1 MEPGPNI
8 DIIKFVGC
16 PICKYWTY
24 HRKLK
29 EYLNSLVSK
38 KDELQSRKEDVEL
51 RLSFELQLG
60 KKPRKEVENWL
71 KKAGKAISESQDIE
85 DRVSK
90 VNCLSCA
97 SVRREIDG
105 KIQEMI
111 EVHNQGSFPNSLVI
125 GAPSNSVMTLPTPG
139 LVGETTVKEKIWA
152 HLMGDSVSKI
162 GVCGMRGIGKTSI
175 MKHIHDDLLKETKFD
190 KVIWITVSKEFDVIK
205 LQEGI
210 ANALNEDLSK
220 LHKDR
225 NTWAAILFK
234 ILEARKRYILILDD
248 VWQRFSL
255 EDVGIPEPTR
265 GNGCKLVLTTRSTEE
280 ARSMGCE
287 IIKVEH
293 LQEKEALDL
302 FLNNVGRDLLLIPTL
317 HSTLKQVVEQCAGL
331 PLVIVTVANSLM
343 GEYDIHTWNN
353 ALNELKGHKEEL
365 IEYWIVEELIDEMET
380 RQATYSVGHAI
391 FNRLENNGL
400 LKSCRGGTHVKM
412 HDLVRD
418 MALFITSTRYLVQAG
433 KQLKE
438 LPEQE
443 WNGDAEKVSLMQ
455 NNIKEV
461 SFDAVLPKCSTV
473 STLLLQRNQLERIHE
488 SFFKLMKGIQILDL
502 SYNVGIKDLPDSISD
517 LENITALL
525 LHGCTCLEH
534 VPSLAK
540 LQALKKLD
548 LGGTSIKEV
557 PRGTEMLVHLSYL
570 DLNAKSLEQ
579 EIPDGMLRRL
589 SRLQYLRLDKACTKA
604 KEVLELKKLETVGVR
619 FNNLQDYNMYLSHQL
634 QRGWLDNYFL
644 SVGCQNISDYSL
656 FSKVNISD
664 FKHGKCVAFEE
675 ISGDSILLPADIQEL
690 NISNCIDLKSLN
702 DRVLFLEEATDLRR
716 CTICKCQQI
725 ECIVSSSSCYTIL
738 ESIEELWLLQLD
750 HFSVFFRGGDGAVS
764 SIPTPTPPGIF
775 SCLKHI
781 QIHACQ
787 KIKKLFWPELVHN
800 LQNLEVVDVK
810 FCLQLVE
817 IIAASDDK
825 AENEGGKD
833 SIVFTLPKLREIRL
847 WWLPELKCICNR
859 RSTMVCNSLQTIEI
873 KICPELKRI
882 PLSLTQLDNGQ
893 LLPPISLEKFT
904 VDGRETWDS
913 LEWDHPDS
921 KNVLEPYME
930 LAPPL
935 SITFDCFSIQSVF
948 VVRRLE
954 PPFFCGGEALASAVS
969 SSRETTKPRRRS
981 SPPSDGD
988 SSIIDIALN
997 KMLLLRTYFFSL

>member
-1 MEPGPNI
+1 MEQGPNI
-8 DIIKFVGC
+8 DIIKFIC
-16 PICKYWTY
+16 PPIYKYWTNQ
-24 HRKLK
+24 RKLK

-38 KDELQSRKEDVEL
+38 KDELQSRKEDIDL
-51 RLSFELQLG
+51 RLSVELQLG

-71 KKAGKAISESQDIE
+71 KKAGKAISEAQDIE

-90 VNCLSCA
+90 VNCLSRA
-97 SVRREIDG
+97 SVGREIDG

-125 GAPSNSVMTLPTPG
+125 DAPSNRVMTLPWPTPE

-152 HLMGDSVSKI
+152 YLMDDSVFKI
-162 GVCGMRGIGKTSI
+162 GVCGMKGIGKTTI

-210 ANALNEDLSK
+210 AYALNEDISK

-234 ILEARKRYILILDD
+234 ILEARKRYVLILDD

-255 EDVGIPEPTR
+255 VDVGIPEPTR
-265 GNGCKLVLTTRSTEE
+265 GNGCKLVLTTRSIED

-293 LQEKEALDL
+293 LPKKEALDL

-331 PLVIVTVANSLM
+331 PLVIVTVANSLI

-353 ALNELKGHKEEL
+353 ALNELKGHKVSVKGMEDYELLKFSYNCLKDPKIKHCFLYCVLYPEDFEISKEEL
-365 IEYWIVEELIDEMET
+365 IEYWIVEGLIDEMET
-380 RQATYSVGHAI
+380 RQATYSMGHAI
-391 FNRLENNGL
+391 FNRLENICL
-400 LKSCRGGTHVKM
+400 LKSCHGGTHVKM

-418 MALFITSTRYLVQAG
+418 MALYITSTQYLVQAG

-443 WNGDAEKVSLMQ
+443 WKGEVEKVSLMQ

-461 SFDAVLPKCSTV
+461 SFGAALPKCSTV
-473 STLLLQRNQLERIHE
+473 STLLLQRNRLERIHE

-525 LHGCTCLEH
+525 LHGCTCLEY

-540 LQALKKLD
+540 LRGLKKLD

-557 PRGTEMLVHLSYL
+557 PCGTEMLVHLSYL

-579 EIPDGMLRRL
+579 EIPDGMLGRL
-589 SRLQYLRLDKACTKA
+589 SRLQYLRLDKVCAKA

-619 FNNLQDYNMYLSHQL
+619 FNNLQDYHLYLSHQL
-634 QRGWLDNYFL
+634 QRGWLNKYFL
-644 SVGCQNISDYSL
+644 SVGHQNISNSFL
-656 FSKVNISD
+656 LSKEDIFD
-664 FKHGKCVAFEE
+664 FKYGKCVAFEE
-675 ISGDSILLPADIQEL
+675 ICGDSILLPTDIQEL

-702 DRVLFLEEATDLRR
+702 DRVLFLEDATDLRR
-716 CTICKCQQI
+716 CIICECQQI

-738 ESIEELWLLQLD
+738 ESIEELWLLKLD
-750 HFSVFFRGGDGAVS
+750 SFSVFFRGGDGAVS
-764 SIPTPTPPGIF
+764 SLPKPTPPGIF
-775 SCLKHI
+775 SCLKRI

-817 IIAASDDK
+817 IIAASD
-825 AENEGGKD
+825 AEEENEGGKD
-833 SIVFTLPKLREIRL
+833 SILFTLPKLREIRL

-859 RSTMVCNSLQTIEI
+859 RSTMVCNSVQTIEI
-873 KICPELKRI
+873 ILCPKLKRI

-893 LLPPISLEKFT
+893 LLPPISIEKFT

-913 LEWDHPDS
+913 LEWDHPHS

-935 SITFDCFSIQSVF
+935 CITFDCVI
-948 VVRRLE
+948 L
-954 PPFFCGGEALASAVS
+954 
-969 SSRETTKPRRRS
+969 
-981 SPPSDGD
+981 
-988 SSIIDIALN
+988 
-997 KMLLLRTYFFSL
+997 

>member
-234 ILEARKRYILILDD
+234 ILEARKR
-248 VWQRFSL
+248 
-255 EDVGIPEPTR
+255 
-265 GNGCKLVLTTRSTEE
+265 
-280 ARSMGCE
+280 
-287 IIKVEH
+287 
-293 LQEKEALDL
+293 
-302 FLNNVGRDLLLIPTL
+302 
-317 HSTLKQVVEQCAGL
+317 
-331 PLVIVTVANSLM
+331 
-343 GEYDIHTWNN
+343 
-353 ALNELKGHKEEL
+353 
-365 IEYWIVEELIDEMET
+365 
-380 RQATYSVGHAI
+380 
-391 FNRLENNGL
+391 LENIGL

-570 DLNAKSLEQ
+570 DLNAKFLEQ

-675 ISGDSILLPADIQEL
+675 ICGDSILLPADIQEL

-750 HFSVFFRGGDGAVS
+750 RFSVFFRGGDGAVS

-873 KICPELKRI
+873 KNCPELKRI

-935 SITFDCFSIQSVF
+935 SITFDCDVGIPKPTASNGSKLALTTRSIELALSMGSLEVNCSVF
-948 VVRRLE
+948 HPYSTMQGKKTHLINAT
-954 PPFFCGGEALASAVS
+954 FI
-969 SSRETTKPRRRS
+969 SR
-981 SPPSDGD
+981 
-988 SSIIDIALN
+988 
-997 KMLLLRTYFFSL
+997 